1 MSLDH
6 RALQSATAIERDYTK
21 ILDGSLSLEKE
32 IEKYYLRE
40 EAAIRERVL
49 LLDQIQS
56 TIADERRCLEIDHQQ
71 CRSQISTAR
80 KNHLTL
86 QCDQTKFSQVVG
98 RTGSVLDKEEKNLE
112 ERLAWVSERL
122 REEARELELLAERRE
137 RLERDE
143 RAMERR
149 ELQQFNA
156 EQSLEKAVRELKTL
170 ENEVEQR
177 NRVLAKKHETIS
189 EWNHSLESRERELA
203 RCQEDFREDLR
214 RLEEDEKLFGVH
226 NSSSSVVPMVSQ
238 REVMDDH
245 NMTIEKETQCEE
257 IDVEEEEYQSD

>member
-6 RALQSATAIERDYTK
+6 RAVQSATAIERDYTK
-21 ILDGSLSLEKE
+21 LLDVSLSLEKE
-32 IEKYYLRE
+32 IEKYYLHE

-71 CRSQISTAR
+71 CRLQISAAR

-86 QCDQTKFSQVVG
+86 QCDQTKFSQAVS
-98 RTGSVLDKEEKNLE
+98 RASSVLDKEEKNLE
-112 ERLAWVSERL
+112 ERLAWVNERL
-122 REEARELELLAERRE
+122 REEAQELELLAEGHDRF
-137 RLERDE
+137 ERDE

-156 EQSLEKAVRELKTL
+156 EQSLEKAMRELKAL
-170 ENEVEQR
+170 ENELEER
-177 NRVLAKKHETIS
+177 KRVLEKKHETIS
-189 EWNHSLESRERELA
+189 EWNQSLESRERELS

-214 RLEEDEKLFGVH
+214 QLEEDEKFFGVYSG
-226 NSSSSVVPMVSQ
+226 NSNVVPMVSQ

-245 NMTIEKETQCEE
+245 DMTIEKEAQCEE
-257 IDVEEEEYQSD
+257 IDVDEDEYHSE